1 MEKRIWTEV
10 TCLCG
15 EYDRLHGAD
24 WLDFICTC
32 CGGCM
37 VMEVDEMVQDV
48 KR

>member
-1 MEKRIWTEV
+1 MNRIRADV

-15 EYDRLHGAD
+15 EYERLHVAD
-24 WLDFICTC
+24 WLDLACSC

-48 KR
+48 TR